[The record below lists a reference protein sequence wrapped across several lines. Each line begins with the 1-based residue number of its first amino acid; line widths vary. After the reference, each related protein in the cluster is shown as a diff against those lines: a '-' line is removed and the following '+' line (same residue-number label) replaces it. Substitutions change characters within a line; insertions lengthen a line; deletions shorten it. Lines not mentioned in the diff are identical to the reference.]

1 MLNECIGEP
10 HFWTE
15 LILKHLFF
23 ITLMDNLRR
32 YAFLLALGRYLL
44 PRWTVSIRDKHSGYS
59 RRKVAQY
66 DLLKPLFEYELAND
80 ADRRLNSKTS
90 RKDFMTNLVE
100 KIKMGEISMEEMT
113 AHASTLM

>member
-1 MLNECIGEP
+1 M
-10 HFWTE
+10 
-15 LILKHLFF
+15 KHLFF

-32 YAFLLALGRYLL
+32 YAFILALGRYLL

-66 DLLKPLFEYELAND
+66 DLLNPLFEYELANN
-80 ADRRLNSKTS
+80 ANRRFDSKTS